1 MMRKK
6 NTKYMVNSKHML
18 YKLHRNKLC
27 CCMVKEK
34 KQRVW
39 VPGIL
44 QNFILWAHTWTLYFS
59 MYCEWVGLRYDLY
72 AIKCIHLKCLVQW
85 TVTPMYNHITNS
97 QTRYRLFPSLQ
108 KVRLCPFS
116 ISLLLRQTLFWFL

>member
-1 MMRKK
+1 MEEKYDEEK

-44 QNFILWAHTWTLYFS
+44 QNFIL
-59 MYCEWVGLRYDLY
+59 
-72 AIKCIHLKCLVQW
+72 
-85 TVTPMYNHITNS
+85 
-97 QTRYRLFPSLQ
+97 
-108 KVRLCPFS
+108 
-116 ISLLLRQTLFWFL
+116 